1 MPENE
6 FIRIVKASDHIIEP
20 VRLAIS
26 ESIRENHGG
35 EVFFI
40 GKPDENLLITD
51 VEAYAFGS
59 RKGVP
64 VLLRLVEFGDIVIH
78 NHPDGKLEPSD
89 ADVEVAAALGDLGV
103 GSCIIDNE
111 CEKIHILVRPFRDKD
126 IILLKREDVL
136 FFYSQDGPLAKNL
149 SEYEYRPEQVSM
161 AEAVIRA
168 FNEDQIAVI
177 EAGTGTG
184 KSLAYL
190 VPAIKWS
197 LQNKERI
204 VVSTNTINLQ
214 EQLLY
219 KDLPLLREKAGLE
232 FKSELMKGRQNYIC
246 LRRLEYINKE
256 SLWLETESDKETFR
270 VIMDWAGKTTDGS
283 LSDFNTHPS
292 NDVWERVCCEPETC
306 LRTRC
311 SHYDDCFFYQA
322 RRRAARADLIIVN
335 HHLLM
340 ADLALRKTTKNYTA
354 AAVLPPFKRIIFDE
368 AHNVENV
375 ATSHF
380 TIRITR
386 RGLLY
391 HLRRLAYRTAGH
403 RERGL
408 LFNLAD
414 KLFSLEGRRPFKCVL
429 QLVENIRGEIIPALY
444 SAAGLVNAEFST
456 LSGEFV
462 SLFREKGIDFE
473 ENIVLRI
480 TREVEEDSF
489 WQDVFPDFKNRI
501 ITAIYRFVSLIK
513 NLIEDLSNLPEKKQD
528 EIRETL
534 VEINAVKE
542 RLEVVASNLNFFY
555 ETCEGYC
562 KWIEYKSSRLKNP
575 ESLTLYIAPIDV
587 RESMRQAI
595 YNVNRTILMTSAT
608 LTVANRFDYILDLL
622 GLVSPE
628 NPEDRK
634 ERSPDALPPLE
645 ERLQTLHLGT
655 SFDFDSQAFVGVAT
669 DLPDPS
675 SPDFPGALEHA
686 ILKAV
691 HISRGGALIL
701 FTSYR
706 LMDHLFKA
714 LSPMIQDLG
723 YPCFCQGSE
732 SRHKLL
738 QKFIREQ
745 NAVLFATASFW
756 EGVDVKGES
765 LKCLVITKLP
775 FRVPTEPLLQARAE
789 ALQAEGRD
797 PFSELD
803 LPHAVIKFKQGF
815 GRLIRSR
822 TDRGAVL
829 IFDRRV
835 ATKSYGRAF
844 LRSLPTKTIHKLPA
858 ADLFKD
864 MKAFFKK
871 F

>member
-1 MPENE
+1 M
-6 FIRIVKASDHIIEP
+6 KASDHIIESA
-20 VRLAIS
+20 RLAIC
-26 ESIRENHGG
+26 ESIRDNKGA

-40 GKPDENLLITD
+40 GKPDENLVVAD

-78 NHPDGKLEPSD
+78 NHPDGNMEPSD
-89 ADVEVAAALGDLGV
+89 ADVEVAASLGDLGV
-103 GSCIIDNE
+103 GSYIIDNE
-111 CEKIHILVRPFRDKD
+111 CEKLHILVRPFRDKD
-126 IILLKREDVL
+126 IILLKRDEIL
-136 FFYSQDGPLAKNL
+136 SFYLQEGELASNL

-161 AEAVIRA
+161 AEEVIRA

-197 LQNKERI
+197 LQNRERI

-214 EQLLY
+214 EQILY

-246 LRRLEYINKE
+246 LRRLEYINRE
-256 SLWLETESDKETFR
+256 SLWLETEKDRKTFQM
-270 VIMDWAGKTTDGS
+270 ILDWVGKTTDGS
-283 LSDFNTHPS
+283 LSDFNAPPS
-292 NDVWERVCCEPETC
+292 GDVWERVCSEPETC

-311 SHYDDCFFYQA
+311 SHYEDCYFYQA
-322 RRRAARADLIIVN
+322 RRRAARADILVVN

-340 ADLALRKTTKNYTA
+340 ADLALRKTTRNYTA

-375 ATSHF
+375 ATNHF
-380 TIRITR
+380 TIKITR

-391 HLRRLAYRTAGH
+391 YLRRMAHRPAGH
-403 RERGL
+403 KERGL
-408 LFNLAD
+408 LFNLAE
-414 KLFSLEGRRPFKCVL
+414 KIFSLEGWQHSKRIL
-429 QLVENIRGEIIPALY
+429 QIVENIRGEVIPNLY
-444 SAAGLVNAEFST
+444 SVAGLVNAEFSS

-462 SLFREKGIDFE
+462 SLFQEKGIDYE

-480 TREVEEDSF
+480 TNEVEQDPF
-489 WQDVFPDFKNRI
+489 WQDVFSDFKIRI
-501 ITAIYRFVSLIK
+501 TTAIYRFVSLIK
-513 NLIEDLSNLPEKKQD
+513 SLSGDLLNMSEKKQD

-534 VEINAVKE
+534 VEINALREK
-542 RLEVVASNLNFFY
+542 LEVVVSFLNFFH
-555 ETCEGYC
+555 EASEGFC
-562 KWIEYKSSRLKNP
+562 KWIEYKPSRLKSP
-575 ESLTLYIAPIDV
+575 ESLILNIALIDV
-587 RESMRQAI
+587 RESMRKAI
-595 YNVNRTILMTSAT
+595 YNVNRTIVLTSAT

-622 GLVSPE
+622 GLVSLKE
-628 NPEDRK
+628 SEDGK
-634 ERSPDALPPLE
+634 ERNADLMPPLK
-645 ERLQTLHLGT
+645 ERLETLQLGT
-655 SFDFDSQAFVGVAT
+655 SFDFDKQAFVGVAT

-675 SPDFPGALEHA
+675 NPEFQGALEHG
-686 ILKAV
+686 ILKAI
-691 HISRGGALIL
+691 HISKGGAFIL

-706 LMDHLFKA
+706 LMDNLFKA
-714 LSPMIQDLG
+714 LSPLIHDLG

-738 QKFIREQ
+738 QKFIREK

-789 ALQAEGRD
+789 ALQADGRD
-797 PFSELD
+797 PFQELD

-822 TDRGAVL
+822 KDRGAVL

-835 ATKSYGRAF
+835 AMKSYGRSF
-844 LRSLPTKTIHKLPA
+844 LISLPTQRIHRLPSA
-858 ADLFKD
+858 SLFKK
-864 MKAFFKK
+864 MREFFEKGERRIK
-871 F
+871 

>member
-1 MPENE
+1 M
-6 FIRIVKASDHIIEP
+6 KAADYIIEP
-20 VRLAIS
+20 IRLAIC
-26 ESIRENHGG
+26 ESIKGNNGG

-59 RKGVP
+59 RKAVP

-89 ADVEVAAALGDLGV
+89 ADIEVAAALGDLGV
-103 GSCIIDNE
+103 GSYIIDNE
-111 CEKIHILVRPFRDKD
+111 CDKIHILVRLFRDKD
-126 IILLKREDVL
+126 IILLKKEEIL
-136 FFYSQDGPLAKNL
+136 FYYSHQGPLSKNL
-149 SEYEYRPEQVSM
+149 TEYEYRPEQVFM
-161 AEAVIRA
+161 AEAVTRA

-190 VPAIKWS
+190 IPAIKWS

-214 EQLLY
+214 EQLLF

-256 SLWLETESDKETFR
+256 SLWLETEKDRERFR
-270 VIMDWAGKTTDGS
+270 VILDWAARTTDGS
-283 LSDFNTHPS
+283 LSDFSSPPS
-292 NDVWERVCCEPETC
+292 IDVWNRVCCEPETC
-306 LRTRC
+306 LRSRC
-311 SHYDDCFFYQA
+311 SHYEDCFFYQA
-322 RRRAARADLIIVN
+322 RRRAARADIVIVN

-340 ADLALRKTTKNYTA
+340 SDLALRKTTKNYTA

-375 ATSHF
+375 ATNHF

-391 HLRRLAYRTAGH
+391 QLRRLASKPSGQ

-408 LFNLAD
+408 LFNLSER
-414 KLFSLEGRRPFKCVL
+414 LFSLEGRRPSKSIL

-444 SAAGLVNAEFST
+444 SAAGLVNAEFSS

-462 SLFREKGIDFE
+462 SFFREKEIDFE
-473 ENIVLRI
+473 ENIMLRI
-480 TREVEEDSF
+480 TKEVEEDSF
-489 WQDVFPDFKNRI
+489 WQDIFSDFKNRI
-501 ITAIYRFVSLIK
+501 TTAIYRFVSLIK
-513 NLIEDLSNLPEKKQD
+513 NLIQELSGLSEKKQD
-528 EIRETL
+528 EIRETV
-534 VEINAVKE
+534 VEINAIKE
-542 RLEVVASNLNFFY
+542 KLELFASHLNFFY
-555 ETCEGYC
+555 EKGEGYC
-562 KWIEYKSSRLKNP
+562 KWMEYKASRIRNP
-575 ESLTLYIAPIDV
+575 ESLILYIAPIDV
-587 RESMRQAI
+587 RESMRKAI
-595 YNVNRTILMTSAT
+595 YNVNRTIIMTSAT
-608 LTVANRFDYILDLL
+608 LTVANKFDYILDLL
-622 GLVSPE
+622 GLVSRE
-628 NPEDRK
+628 NREDGK
-634 ERSPDALPPLE
+634 DRSKQAIPPVE
-645 ERLQTLHLGT
+645 ERLFTLQLGT
-655 SFDFDSQAFVGVAT
+655 SFDFEEQAFVGVAT

-675 SPDFPGALEHA
+675 NPEFPGALEHV

-691 HISRGGALIL
+691 HISRGGAFVL

-706 LMDHLFKA
+706 LMDRLFKA
-714 LSPMIQDLG
+714 LSPLIQDLG

-732 SRHKLL
+732 SRHRLL
-738 QKFIREQ
+738 QKFIREK

-765 LKCLVITKLP
+765 LKCLIITKLP

-797 PFSELD
+797 PFLELD

-835 ATKSYGRAF
+835 ASKSYGRSF
-844 LRSLPTKTIHKLPA
+844 LLSLPTRKIHKLPA
-858 ADLFKD
+858 SSLFQK
-864 MKAFFKK
+864 MKEFFQM
-871 F
+871 